1 MPMLPYFPGAFNRQD
16 GGAPARANASG
27 PIGITSL
34 AVGGVSLL
42 VAWIPYLG
50 MLAVP
55 VALGGAIAG
64 IVGII
69 VGRVAGQRR
78 VFLPLGG
85 FLLCLISIAVSY
97 GSTYA
102 WQHRAGA
109 PGQRPWAPPPPP
121 PVDMR
126 GVSGPFVPTLPKP
139 LTQPTFVMPR
149 FDRPT
154 TEPTPPEIER

>member
-1 MPMLPYFPGAFNRQD
+1 MPLYPFYLSVFQSGNQP
-16 GGAPARANASG
+16 PARPNAST
-27 PIGITSL
+27 PIGII
-34 AVGGVSLL
+34 AFVIGGVALA

-50 MLAVP
+50 ILAVP
-55 VALGGAIAG
+55 VALVGVVLG
-64 IVGII
+64 IVGIVI
-69 VGRVAGQRR
+69 GRMAGQRT
-78 VFLPLGG
+78 VLLPLGG
-85 FLLCLISIAVSY
+85 MMLCGISIAVSY

-139 LTQPTFVMPR
+139 VTQPTFVIPR

-154 TEPTPPEIER
+154 TGPTVPVDVER